1 MLNRL
6 LIHLNKYNILSLNQ
20 YGFQKNLSM
29 DDAVFALLNEAL
41 TALNN
46 KSKVKGIF
54 CDTEKAFDCVN
65 HDFLLQKMEIY
76 GITGPTK
83 KLYTEYLKGRCQC
96 VNMKDTSTQNIL
108 VSNWS
113 KVQHGVPQ
121 GSVLG
126 PVLFLMYINDLP
138 MAVNDI
144 SIPILFA
151 DDTSVLVID
160 KNPDELHFK

>member
-20 YGFQKNLSM
+20 YGFQKNVSM

-65 HDFLLQKMEIY
+65 HDILLQKMEIY

-96 VNMKDTSTQNIL
+96 VNIKDTSTQNIL
-108 VSNWS
+108 V
-113 KVQHGVPQ
+113 
-121 GSVLG
+121 
-126 PVLFLMYINDLP
+126 
-138 MAVNDI
+138 
-144 SIPILFA
+144 
-151 DDTSVLVID
+151 
-160 KNPDELHFK
+160 